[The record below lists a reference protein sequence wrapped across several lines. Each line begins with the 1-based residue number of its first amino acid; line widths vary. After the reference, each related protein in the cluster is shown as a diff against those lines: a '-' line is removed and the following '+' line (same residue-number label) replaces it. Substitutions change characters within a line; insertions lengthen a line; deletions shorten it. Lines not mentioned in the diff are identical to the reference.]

1 MFPSPLMTPHHLLQV
16 PSPAL
21 VIPLALH
28 LAPVHCRLRRTCTV
42 YVHHQCSQGCV
53 HGAWGSA
60 LPPAVDLSV
69 KQLLDAIPA
78 HCFKCSALK
87 SSVYTL
93 WHLSIGGISK
103 TAAYADTFINRRLS
117 RHQVA
122 PDVSSSLTLPSF
134 SFTSSA
140 APNASSSSRT
150 PTREPDDAA
159 QRHPVVCVAPLP
171 LPHPS
176 SRGSSRAG
184 AAGRDRHGAVVES
197 SAPPSPTL
205 ALGSPLSSP
214 LPSLARERGE
224 VVGAVRAGQE
234 VEDGGSGG
242 DGGGEEEQQHRG
254 DAASPSAMQLST
266 LTVQFANTD
275 ARSPT
280 ANPNLAHTAPASFS
294 SSPAPPPLAHI
305 TTTSTGHAV
314 PDVHCPLRTS
324 PPSLFAPPALPL
336 PFTRS

>member
-1 MFPSPLMTPHHLLQV
+1 MTPHHLLQV

-78 HCFKCSALK
+78 HCFKRSALK

-117 RHQVA
+117 RRRILLCT
-122 PDVSSSLTLPSF
+122 PSCGSLCGPYLIRRPQCLLVIKDP
-134 SFTSSA
+134 A
-140 APNASSSSRT
+140 
-150 PTREPDDAA
+150 REPDDAA

-171 LPHPS
+171 LPHPPRAARAAPGRLDEIDMGLSS
-176 SRGSSRAG
+176 SRVRRRADAG
-184 AAGRDRHGAVVES
+184 AGEPAAV
-197 SAPPSPTL
+197 A
-205 ALGSPLSSP
+205 
-214 LPSLARERGE
+214 ARERGE
-224 VVGAVRAGQE
+224 VLAPGCCRAEEKAGAKRGE
-234 VEDGGSGG
+234 DVEM
-242 DGGGEEEQQHRG
+242 GEEEQQHGG
-254 DAASPSAMQLST
+254 DTASPSAMQCST
-266 LTVQFANTD
+266 LAVQFANTD

-280 ANPNLAHTAPASFS
+280 ANPTHAHTAPASFS
-294 SSPAPPPLAHI
+294 SSRPAP
-305 TTTSTGHAV
+305 S
-314 PDVHCPLRTS
+314 RTHNHDEHRPRCS
-324 PPSLFAPPALPL
+324 
-336 PFTRS
+336 